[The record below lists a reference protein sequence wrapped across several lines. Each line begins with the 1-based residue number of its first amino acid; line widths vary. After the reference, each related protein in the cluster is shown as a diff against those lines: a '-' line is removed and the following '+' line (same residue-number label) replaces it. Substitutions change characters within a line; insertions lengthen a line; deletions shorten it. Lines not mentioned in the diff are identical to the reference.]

1 MKSYPLSSTLWVPE
15 LVMVEV
21 EEVRQ
26 ALASSSLS
34 AWMRPIL
41 AVKMASAA
49 EGRKMWGKPVG

>member
-1 MKSYPLSSTLWVPE
+1 
-15 LVMVEV
+15 MVEV